1 MMEESSDESAEIIT
15 KEEADLA
22 RKMQDADISR
32 KYQRVL
38 NGGNVRMYITN
49 MKQNHIVTITFVYS
63 DFRLCMGTNNNKLK
77 KYFFKDF

>member
-32 KYQRVL
+32 KY
-38 NGGNVRMYITN
+38 
-49 MKQNHIVTITFVYS
+49 
-63 DFRLCMGTNNNKLK
+63 
-77 KYFFKDF
+77 